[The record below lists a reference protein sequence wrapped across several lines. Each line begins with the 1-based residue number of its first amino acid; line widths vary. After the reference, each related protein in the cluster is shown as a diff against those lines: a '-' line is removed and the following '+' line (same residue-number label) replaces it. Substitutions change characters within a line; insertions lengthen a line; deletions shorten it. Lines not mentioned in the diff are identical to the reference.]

1 MHGEKSTASRRM
13 SHLDRKRRDAST
25 RAMNSNESRAT
36 DNRDRTDNDMEQHVR
51 APKEGTVEKRRRTI
65 LVVEDDPDTRHI
77 ICEIMSDAGHS
88 VHPAKDGLDAL
99 THLERQPYDVL
110 VTDYHMPSLNGLYL
124 LTISRALWPSL
135 PVVMVSGELGQVQAD
150 AIRQGA
156 YAWLSKPYHADQL
169 LRTIESAVVNA
180 PASDQSTAI
189 VSR

>member
-1 MHGEKSTASRRM
+1 MFQHTIDRII
-13 SHLDRKRRDAST
+13 HLIPW
-25 RAMNSNESRAT
+25 
-36 DNRDRTDNDMEQHVR
+36 EQIVVVRSVR
-51 APKEGTVEKRRRTI
+51 APREELMEKRRGTI

-77 ICEIMSDAGHS
+77 VCEIMSDAGHL

-99 THLERQPYDVL
+99 AHLERRPYDVL
-110 VTDYHMPSLNGLYL
+110 VTDYQMPSLNGLYL

-135 PVVMVSGELGQVQAD
+135 PVVMVSGELGQVRAD

-169 LRTIESAVVNA
+169 LRTIESAVANA
-180 PASDQSTAI
+180 PVFDESMST